1 MLYKYSD
8 HTNVSLYY
16 LGVTKN
22 KQQEIDAHFDQD
34 KIITFHGIGITD
46 FMLHILSCVKMFNN
60 TRKRTW
66 PMCNGDLVQ
75 YHEMRNLRNIYNISS
90 NYQIDEFQLPSN
102 DLKQISKIKEMTLY
116 EKLILRSG
124 VMISIFN
131 EIKKVN
137 MYKK

>member
-1 MLYKYSD
+1 
-8 HTNVSLYY
+8 
-16 LGVTKN
+16 
-22 KQQEIDAHFDQD
+22 
-34 KIITFHGIGITD
+34 
-46 FMLHILSCVKMFNN
+46 
-60 TRKRTW
+60 
-66 PMCNGDLVQ
+66 
-75 YHEMRNLRNIYNISS
+75 MRNLRNIYNISS